1 MPTKSP
7 LVAFLLSF
15 IPGAGHFY
23 LNRPV
28 RGLLYMGGFFGAF
41 MLACLAWMTNAGEL
55 GFVLFFMALLFGF
68 VNMLDMIIAMISG
81 KPFAPAVPTAANG
94 YQVPPH
100 VEYAAGGAYGGQPAY
115 DKATQGSTSA
125 YQTDP
130 NSSAYVYHEQQSEK
144 TRTILLSIIP
154 GLGHMSLG
162 LMQRGITFLV
172 SFVGLFAIILFLS
185 FIMNAGSLLVF
196 LLALPVIWIYGIFD
210 AVRLVHSKHNGEELE
225 DKSLFEGIEEHIA
238 SGQKNKVL
246 TIALAIFPGA
256 GHLYLGLQKRG
267 LQLMGGFLLAI
278 YIMDNLRL
286 SLFLFLLPLF
296 WCFAFFDALTQ
307 LSKYSRQKLNDE
319 PVLKM
324 FVPYHRWFG
333 VGLIVFGIYFL
344 LDLIV
349 MPELPLRFPK
359 VYQLYLDT
367 KYMFPT
373 AIIAFV
379 MIVLG
384 LRLAFG
390 RRSLLSVGVLE
401 NKGESLDEEERG
413 TQS

>member
-1 MPTKSP
+1 MNTKSP

-28 RGLLYMGGFFGAF
+28 RGLLYMGGFFGSF
-41 MLACLAWMTNAGEL
+41 LIACFALMTDADEL
-55 GFVLFFMALLFGF
+55 GLFALFMAALIGF
-68 VNMLDMIIAMISG
+68 VNMLDMIIALISG
-81 KPFAPAVPTAANG
+81 KAFAPAVPPVVNG
-94 YQVPPH
+94 YQAPPH
-100 VEYAAGGAYGGQPAY
+100 PEYAAAVAAYGGQPAY
-115 DKATQGSTSA
+115 DPASQGSSYHTNGA
-125 YQTDP
+125 Y
-130 NSSAYVYHEQQSEK
+130 AYHEQQSEK
-144 TRTILLSIIP
+144 TRIILLSIIP

-185 FIMNAGSLLVF
+185 FIMNSGSLLVF
-196 LLALPVIWIYGIFD
+196 LLALPIIWIYGIFD
-210 AVRLVHSKHNGEELE
+210 AVSIVQKKHNGEQLE

-246 TIALAIFPGA
+246 TLALAIFPGA

-278 YIMDNLRL
+278 FIMDNMRL

-307 LSKYSRQKLNDE
+307 LSRYNRGQLNDE
-319 PVLKM
+319 PVLPM
-324 FVPYHRWFG
+324 FVPYQRWFG
-333 VGLIVFGIYFL
+333 IGLIGFGLYFL
-344 LDLIV
+344 VDRII
-349 MPELPLRFPK
+349 MPEVPSLFPH
-359 VYQLYLDT
+359 VYQWYLNI
-367 KYMFPT
+367 KYMIPT
-373 AIIAFV
+373 VIIAFI
-379 MIVLG
+379 MIVIG

-390 RRSLLSVGVLE
+390 RQSLLSAGVLE
-401 NKGESLDEEERG
+401 NKRDPLGDEERG
-413 TQS
+413 AQG

>member
-1 MPTKSP
+1 MNTKSP

-23 LNRPV
+23 INKPV
-28 RGLLYMGGFFGAF
+28 RGLLYMGGFFGSFLLACFALMTNGDEFGVF
-41 MLACLAWMTNAGEL
+41 MLFAAA
-55 GFVLFFMALLFGF
+55 LFGF
-68 VNMLDMIIAMISG
+68 VNMLDMIIALIGG
-81 KPFAPAVPTAANG
+81 KPFAPAVPPAANG
-94 YQVPPH
+94 YPVPPH
-100 VEYAAGGAYGGQPAY
+100 PEYATAGSSFGGPFAY
-115 DKATQGSTSA
+115 DTPPTGASYQANEAFA
-125 YQTDP
+125 YQ
-130 NSSAYVYHEQQSEK
+130 EQQNEK
-144 TRTILLSIIP
+144 TRIILLSIIP

-185 FIMNAGSLLVF
+185 VIMNAGSLLVF
-196 LLALPVIWIYGIFD
+196 MLALPVIWIYGIFD
-210 AVRLVHSKHNGEELE
+210 AASIVQKKHNGELLE

-278 YIMDNLRL
+278 YIMDNMRL

-307 LSKYSRQKLNDE
+307 LSKYGRRQMNDE
-319 PVLKM
+319 PVLSM
-324 FVPYHRWFG
+324 IVPYQRWLG
-333 VGLIVFGIYFL
+333 IGMIAFGIYFL
-344 LDLIV
+344 VDRIFMRELLRIF
-349 MPELPLRFPK
+349 PEI
-359 VYQLYLDT
+359 YAQYMEY
-367 KYMFPT
+367 KYMLPT

-379 MIVLG
+379 MIMVG
-384 LRLAFG
+384 LKMAFG
-390 RRSLLSVGVLE
+390 GRSLFSAGMYPPKRDPFE
-401 NKGESLDEEERG
+401 DDEG
-413 TQS
+413 GAQG